1 VRGDVARYALALGDD
16 ALVLAQR
23 CGEWIASAPE
33 IEEDIAIGNIGLDLL
48 GQARMLLGYAGEIE
62 GKGRDEDDLAY
73 LRDADEF
80 CNLLVCELPNTD
92 FAVTMARML
101 LVSSYQLALYTRL
114 VDSADAR
121 IAAVAGKAVK
131 EVAYHREHATGW
143 VLRLGDGTEL
153 SHQRMQ
159 AGLDRVWPYLA
170 EMFDD
175 QWLDPRLVE
184 AGVAVRPSQLAAE
197 VEGYLGR
204 IVAESTLTRPVV
216 ACAPGGGRLGLHS
229 VELVDLLAELQQVAR
244 AHPGATW

>member
-1 VRGDVARYALALGDD
+1 VKGDVARYALALGDD

-73 LRDADEF
+73 LRDADNF
-80 CNLLVCELPNTD
+80 CNLLICELPNTD

-101 LVSSYQLALYTRL
+101 LVSSYQLGLYTRL

-197 VEGYLGR
+197 VEDYLGR
-204 IVAESTLTRPVV
+204 IVAEATLTRPVV
-216 ACAPGGGRLGLHS
+216 ASAPGGGRLGLHS